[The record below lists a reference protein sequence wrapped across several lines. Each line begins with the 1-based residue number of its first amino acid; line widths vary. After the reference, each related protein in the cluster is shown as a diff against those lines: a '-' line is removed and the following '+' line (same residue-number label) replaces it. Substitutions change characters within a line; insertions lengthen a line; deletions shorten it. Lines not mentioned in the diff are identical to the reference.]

1 MHHHDL
7 QPWRHGH
14 DFREDRSRAERNTRI
29 VMLLTAVTMVAEIM
43 AGSVFGSMALLA
55 DGWHMA
61 THVAAFAITILAYR
75 YERRHAA
82 DPRFSFGTG
91 KVGML
96 GGYTSAVALAVVAAL
111 MALESLERFV
121 LPQAIRF
128 DEAIAVAAIG
138 LLVNVI
144 SALLLRDHHDH
155 GHAPDHAHAHGS
167 GHAHDHDQNLRAAYV
182 HVLADALTSVLAIA
196 ALTAGKVLG
205 WAWLDALMGLVGAAV
220 IAKWAWGLLRDTGV
234 ILLDGSVSGSIR
246 RAVTEALESDRDTR
260 VSDLHVWHITPNR
273 LAAAI
278 ALVTH
283 EPQDPGYYKTLLQG
297 IQSLVHVTVEVNPC
311 AGVSCLGAGPD
322 AAFSR
327 PRSSSGSGRPAA
339 PGRLPG

>member
-7 QPWRHGH
+7 QPWRHAH

-29 VMLLTAVTMVAEIM
+29 VMLLTAVTMLAEIV

-61 THVAAFAITILAYR
+61 THVAAFGITIVAYR

-91 KVGML
+91 KVGVL
-96 GGYTSAVALAVVAAL
+96 GGYTSAVALGVVAGL
-111 MALESLERFV
+111 MALESLQRFV

-128 DEAIAVAAIG
+128 DEAIAVAVLG

-144 SALLLRDHHDH
+144 SALLLRDHDDH
-155 GHAPDHAHAHGS
+155 DHAHAHGS
-167 GHAHDHDQNLRAAYV
+167 GHAHEHDHNLRAAYV
-182 HVLADALTSVLAIA
+182 HVLADALTSVLAIV
-196 ALTAGKVLG
+196 ALSAGKVLG
-205 WAWLDALMGLVGAAV
+205 WIWLDALMGLVGAAV
-220 IAKWAWGLLRDTGV
+220 IAKWAWGLLLDTGV
-234 ILLDGSVSGSIR
+234 ILLDGSVNGSIR

-260 VSDLHVWHITPNR
+260 VSDLHVWHLTPSR

-283 EPQDPGYYKTLLQG
+283 EPQDPGHYKTLLKG
-297 IQSLVHVTVEVNPC
+297 IPALVHVTVEVNPC
-311 AGVSCLGAGPD
+311 RDPACGAAARAQAG
-322 AAFSR
+322 AA
-327 PRSSSGSGRPAA
+327 AA
-339 PGRLPG
+339 RGLV

>member
-29 VMLLTAVTMVAEIM
+29 VMLLTAVTMVAEIV
-43 AGSVFGSMALLA
+43 AGSVYGSMALLA

-61 THVAAFAITILAYR
+61 THVAAFGITIVAYR

-91 KVGML
+91 KVGVL
-96 GGYTSAVALAVVAAL
+96 GGYTSAVALGVVAAL

-121 LPQAIRF
+121 LPQAIQF

-144 SALLLRDHHDH
+144 SALLLRDHHH
-155 GHAPDHAHAHGS
+155 NHHAHAHGTGHTHTPS
-167 GHAHDHDQNLRAAYV
+167 HAHHHQQDQNLRAAYV
-182 HVLADALTSVLAIA
+182 HVLADALTSVLAIV

-205 WAWLDALMGLVGAAV
+205 WTWLDALMGLVGAAV

-246 RAVTEALESDRDTR
+246 RAIAEALETDRDTR
-260 VSDLHVWHITPNR
+260 ISDLHVWHITPSR

-278 ALVTH
+278 AVVTH
-283 EPQDPGYYKTLLQG
+283 EPQEPAHYKGLLQG
-297 IQSLVHVTVEVNPC
+297 IPSLVHVTVEVNPC
-311 AGVSCLGAGPD
+311 RGEACLGA
-322 AAFSR
+322 AAR
-327 PRSSSGSGRPAA
+327 PRARATSRSGLA
-339 PGRLPG
+339 

>member
-7 QPWRHGH
+7 KPWRHGH

-29 VMLLTAVTMVAEIM
+29 VMVLTAVTMVAEIV

-61 THVAAFAITILAYR
+61 THVAAFGITIAAYR

-91 KVGML
+91 KVGVL
-96 GGYTSAVALAVVAAL
+96 GGYTSAVALGVVAAL
-111 MALESLERFV
+111 MAMESLERFV

-144 SALLLRDHHDH
+144 SALLLRDHD
-155 GHAPDHAHAHGS
+155 DHAHAHVHGS
-167 GHAHDHDQNLRAAYV
+167 GHAHEHDQNLRAAYV
-182 HVLADALTSVLAIA
+182 HVLADALTSVLAIV

-205 WAWLDALMGLVGAAV
+205 WIWLDALTGLVGAAV

-260 VSDLHVWHITPNR
+260 VSDLHVWHITPSR

-283 EPQDPGYYKTLLQG
+283 DPQDPGYYRTLLQD
-297 IQSLVHVTVEVNPC
+297 IPSLVHVTVEVNPC
-311 AGVSCLGAGPD
+311 RDPACGA
-322 AAFSR
+322 AAAR
-327 PRSSSGSGRPAA
+327 PRARAASG
-339 PGRLPG
+339 PGRA

>member
-61 THVAAFAITILAYR
+61 THVAAFGITIVAYR
-75 YERRHAA
+75 YERRHAG

-91 KVGML
+91 KVGVL

-155 GHAPDHAHAHGS
+155 GHAPDHAHGS

-182 HVLADALTSVLAIA
+182 HVLADALTSVLAIV

-260 VSDLHVWHITPNR
+260 VSDLHVWHISPNR

>member
-7 QPWRHGH
+7 QPWRHAH

-29 VMLLTAVTMVAEIM
+29 VMLLTAVTMAAEIV
-43 AGSVFGSMALLA
+43 AGSVYGSMALLA

-61 THVAAFAITILAYR
+61 THVAAFGITIVAYR
-75 YERRHAA
+75 YERRHAG

-91 KVGML
+91 KVGVL
-96 GGYTSAVALAVVAAL
+96 GGYTSAVALGVVAAL

-121 LPQAIRF
+121 LPQAIQF

-144 SALLLRDHHDH
+144 SALLLRDHD
-155 GHAPDHAHAHGS
+155 DHAHGT
-167 GHAHDHDQNLRAAYV
+167 GHSHTHHHPHQQDQNLRAAYV
-182 HVLADALTSVLAIA
+182 HVLADALTSVLAIV
-196 ALTAGKVLG
+196 ALTAGRVLG
-205 WAWLDALMGLVGAAV
+205 WIWLDALMGLVGAAV

-246 RAVTEALESDRDTR
+246 RAISEALETDRDTR
-260 VSDLHVWHITPNR
+260 ISDLHVWHITPSR

-278 ALVTH
+278 AVVTH
-283 EPQDPGYYKTLLQG
+283 EPQEPAHYKALLQDIPG
-297 IQSLVHVTVEVNPC
+297 LVHMTVEVNPC
-311 AGVSCLGAGPD
+311 RGASCLGVAARSRARAASGP
-322 AAFSR
+322 
-327 PRSSSGSGRPAA
+327 G
-339 PGRLPG
+339 LV